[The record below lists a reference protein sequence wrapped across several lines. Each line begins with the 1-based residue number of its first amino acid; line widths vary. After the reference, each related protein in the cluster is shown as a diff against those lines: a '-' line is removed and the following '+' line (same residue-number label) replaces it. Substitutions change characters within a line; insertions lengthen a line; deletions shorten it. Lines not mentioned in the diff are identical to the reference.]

1 MLIISKSHYLLGR
14 DCCYVQYGY
23 YCRVWLE
30 NKQILS
36 RQNDWILLVKYW
48 SLKKKILVGVYR
60 SDMLLTVQVQ
70 SCVFCSS
77 DIRLSPAQ
85 REAELWDKEAAYQQK
100 YQLLHTASWC
110 LMGLLW
116 WRDAQD
122 ERLLSSFT
130 VKPASQPSPSCLKTT
145 GIMVLNNLMFML
157 GWFICI
163 CIFIAHCPARIQPQ
177 YTTDA
182 SFKQQHLL
190 LDKDL
195 NLDELCRFNTFTQK
209 SEAKHDKHAMGPYLL
224 FEICQA

>member
-1 MLIISKSHYLLGR
+1 MDHLKIVISKLPFSFVRVILLTMLIISKSHYLLGR

-23 YCRVWLE
+23 YSRVWLE

-100 YQLLHTASWC
+100 YQLLHTASWR

-130 VKPASQPSPSCLKTT
+130 VKPVSQPSPSCLKTT

-163 CIFIAHCPARIQPQ
+163 CIFMAHCSARIQP
-177 YTTDA
+177 
-182 SFKQQHLL
+182 
-190 LDKDL
+190 
-195 NLDELCRFNTFTQK
+195 
-209 SEAKHDKHAMGPYLL
+209 
-224 FEICQA
+224 